1 MVSAKQRDSCF
12 QKVVFLNVILLLI
25 SLIVHALHTMIIKK
39 NIFKQEKPNWNMNPL
54 EMNWIWSDLKT
65 KSQKAVYISS
75 FASFRI
81 HRTFNSIL

>member
-1 MVSAKQRDSCF
+1 
-12 QKVVFLNVILLLI
+12 
-25 SLIVHALHTMIIKK
+25 MIIKK

-75 FASFRI
+75 FASFWI
-81 HRTFNSIL
+81 HSTFNSIL